1 MLQSLGNCTSAKVS
15 VYVYFTCICMLAN
28 DATYQLDYKVV
39 FAVGKLEWYYVVLVF
54 EEDKEMRCSFT
65 YLQKFDEIDLVCAVC
80 RFIQT
85 WRLLLLL
92 AASDVVYEFFCIG
105 SSVCLHMK
113 KEKEEKPAFAHT
125 NTHIRTLWGSVVP
138 SYFKAY
144 SHFSSFIRSIG
155 LHLSLSL
162 SRTQSLASFSVCCS
176 LRKELQQAHNSWS
189 LSSAFHFIAL
199 TWTCFALLDHKQ
211 GYHYNSMRLFWLH
224 HRLPYIKLEYAP
236 LLEQYHMIL
245 LM

>member
-1 MLQSLGNCTSAKVS
+1 
-15 VYVYFTCICMLAN
+15 MLAN
-28 DATYQLDYKVV
+28 DTTYQLDYKVV

-92 AASDVVYEFFCIG
+92 AASDVVYEFFVSAQACACIWKKRKKKNPHLRIQIHTFEHFEEVLFHRILRLTLIFPH
-105 SSVCLHMK
+105 SFAQSV
-113 KEKEEKPAFAHT
+113 
-125 NTHIRTLWGSVVP
+125 
-138 SYFKAY
+138 
-144 SHFSSFIRSIG
+144 SIFP
-155 LHLSLSL
+155 SL